1 MDRHRLHAVVLPSG
15 PRLYAALAAALDG
28 TGPAICPISPDLPGP
43 ALADLLNALAPHA
56 VETADGVTPFRPRSA
71 CAPVAGIPVADGTA
85 VLIATS
91 GSTGTPKI
99 VELAG
104 DALRASA
111 AATFARIGAEPGD
124 RWLCCLPTSHIAGV
138 QVLVRS
144 LVAGTEPVIQPRFDV
159 TAVGGADAAHLSV
172 VPTQLRRLLDAG
184 VELSKFRSVLLGG
197 AAAPPDLLDEARA
210 RGARVFTTYGMS
222 ETSGG
227 CVYDG
232 LPLDGVRASVG
243 GDGRIRLAGPVLF
256 GGYRLLPRLTASV
269 RDGDWFVTQ
278 DLGELTADGRLR
290 VRGRADDVIITG
302 GEKVV
307 AGEVAAALS
316 RHPGVADVAVVGRP
330 DAEWGQR
337 VTAVVV
343 PAPGHAVPDLDGL
356 RGWVRESLP
365 AAAAPRELELVA
377 ALPLLPSGKPDL
389 ETLRR
394 PAPR

>member
-1 MDRHRLHAVVLPSG
+1 MDRRLHAVVLPPG

-28 TGPAICPISPDLPGP
+28 TGPAICPISPDLPEA
-43 ALADLLNALAPHA
+43 ALRDLLDALAPHA
-56 VETADGVTPFRPRSA
+56 VENEDGIHLRRAGGARLAVT
-71 CAPVAGIPVADGTA
+71 GIPVARETA

-99 VELAG
+99 VELRAA
-104 DALRASA
+104 ALLASA
-111 AATFARIGAEPGD
+111 AATFDRIGAGPGD

-144 LVAGTEPVIQPRFDV
+144 LAAGTEPVIQPRFDV
-159 TAVGGADAAHLSV
+159 TAVAGADVAHLSV

-184 VELSKFRSVLLGG
+184 VDLSKFRSILLGG
-197 AAAPPDLLDEARA
+197 AAAPPDLLDAARE

-232 LPLDGVRASVG
+232 VPLEGVRTGIGA
-243 GDGRIRLAGPVLF
+243 DGRIRLAGPVLF
-256 GGYRLLPRLTASV
+256 SGYRLRPQLTSAV

-278 DLGELTADGRLR
+278 DLGVIEDGLLR
-290 VRGRADDVIITG
+290 VRGRADDVIVTG

-316 RHPGVADVAVVGRP
+316 RHPQVADVAVVGRP
-330 DAEWGQR
+330 DPEWGHR

-343 PAPGHAVPDLDGL
+343 PAGEAPDLDAL
-356 RGWVRESLP
+356 RGWIREVMP
-365 AAAAPRELELVA
+365 AYAAPRELELVGEI
-377 ALPLLPSGKPDL
+377 PLLPSGKPDL
-389 ETLRR
+389 EALRR
-394 PAPR
+394 PDSR